1 MKYPE
6 WLSPSSQ
13 TQTENFIMV
22 SSSTKAITKIGFWD
36 LLSEVFIF
44 ENRDYPIASG
54 K

>member
-13 TQTENFIMV
+13 IQTENFIMV
-22 SSSTKAITKIGFWD
+22 SSSTKAVIKVEFWD
-36 LLSEVFIF
+36 LLSDVFIF
-44 ENRDYPIASG
+44 ENRDYLTASG